1 MVAKELGLHGAVG
14 VGHSLGGHAMA
25 LAAAME
31 PAAFSSLLLVD
42 PVIQM
47 PDRYDGHAKG
57 VEFIGR
63 RRARWK
69 SVEEMVRAIFAKI
82 PIFKLEAGDFARL
95 LPVWAA
101 SGGG

>member
-1 MVAKELGLHGAVG
+1 MVAKELGLRGAVG

-57 VEFIGR
+57 RRLYRAAAGALEIG
-63 RRARWK
+63 
-69 SVEEMVRAIFAKI
+69 
-82 PIFKLEAGDFARL
+82 G
-95 LPVWAA
+95 
-101 SGGG
+101 